1 MTGEHRHTTIDRH
14 TQIAGDSSAASTT
27 CSAFLSGS
35 RFGAV
40 GAYDRPV
47 LRAVVLLAT
56 TSLVVAVPAG
66 SSDPWWPQSV
76 TIRVIEKPLTQ
87 TITKDVPPRT
97 ARLKG
102 RFTKGDTVSET
113 AILLNV
119 VPQFG
124 WPKGATA
131 GSLSRVIVALSPRTV
146 RDESVAKFLG
156 GTVHVRGES
165 KAVLDHGVGFHHV
178 ISEPF
183 VVVLSEHRKL
193 PIVGGT
199 GVYAGAT
206 GVVESRYLYYT
217 DVGAVWLNIYRLQ
230 VP

>member
-1 MTGEHRHTTIDRH
+1 MLRP
-14 TQIAGDSSAASTT
+14 AW
-27 CSAFLSGS
+27 LP
-35 RFGAV
+35 FGFSFFR
-40 GAYDRPV
+40 GRRAYDRPV
-47 LRAVVLLAT
+47 PRAAVLLAA
-56 TSLVVAVPAG
+56 TSLVVALPAG
-66 SSDPWWPQSV
+66 SSDAAASKSV
-76 TIRVIEKPLTQ
+76 TIRVIEMPVTQ
-87 TITKDVPPRT
+87 SITRDVPPRT

-113 AILLNV
+113 AILQNV

-131 GSLSRVIVALSPRTV
+131 GSLIRVIVALSPRAV
-146 RDESVAKFLG
+146 RDESVATFLK

-165 KAVLDHGVGFHHV
+165 KLVADHGVGFHHV
-178 ISEPF
+178 FSEPF
-183 VVVLSEHRKL
+183 VVGLREHRKL

-217 DVGAVWLNIYRLQ
+217 NVGAVWLNIYRLQ

>member
-1 MTGEHRHTTIDRH
+1 VLTPR
-14 TQIAGDSSAASTT
+14 DSI
-27 CSAFLSGS
+27 F
-35 RFGAV
+35 

-47 LRAVVLLAT
+47 LRAAVLLAT
-56 TSLVVAVPAG
+56 TSLLVALPAG
-66 SSDPWWPQSV
+66 SSDAAASKSV
-76 TIRVIEKPLTQ
+76 TIRVIEKPVTQ
-87 TITKDVPPRT
+87 SITKDVPPRT

-102 RFTKGDTVSET
+102 RFTKGDTLSET
-113 AILLNV
+113 AILLND

-124 WPKGATA
+124 WPKGGTA

-146 RDESVAKFLG
+146 RDESVATFLK

-165 KAVLDHGVGFHHV
+165 KTGHGVAFHHV
-178 ISEPF
+178 LSDPF
-183 VVVLSEHRKL
+183 VVVLREHRKL

-230 VP
+230 IP

>member
-1 MTGEHRHTTIDRH
+1 
-14 TQIAGDSSAASTT
+14 
-27 CSAFLSGS
+27 
-35 RFGAV
+35 
-40 GAYDRPV
+40 V

-66 SSDPWWPQSV
+66 SSDPWWPKPV
-76 TIRVIEKPLTQ
+76 TIRVIETPVTQ
-87 TITKDVPPRT
+87 SITKDVPPRT

-102 RFTKGDTVSET
+102 RFTEGDSVSET
-113 AILLNV
+113 AILQNV

-124 WPKGATA
+124 WQKGATA

-146 RDESVAKFLG
+146 RDESVAKFFG

-165 KAVLDHGVGFHHV
+165 KAVPDHGVIFHHV
-178 ISEPF
+178 LSKPF
-183 VVVLSEHRKL
+183 VVVLREHRKL

-217 DVGAVWLNIYRLQ
+217 NVGAVWLNIYRLQ

>member
-1 MTGEHRHTTIDRH
+1 VRRLDVRAEW
-14 TQIAGDSSAASTT
+14 
-27 CSAFLSGS
+27 
-35 RFGAV
+35 
-40 GAYDRPV
+40 AYDRPV
-47 LRAVVLLAT
+47 LRAAVLAT
-56 TSLVVAVPAG
+56 TSLVVALPAG
-66 SSDPWWPQSV
+66 SSDAAASKSL
-76 TIRVIEKPLTQ
+76 TIRVIETPVTQ
-87 TITKDVPPRT
+87 TITKDVPPRMAT
-97 ARLKG
+97 PVG

-113 AILLNV
+113 AILSNV

-146 RDESVAKFLG
+146 RDESVAKFLE

-165 KAVLDHGVGFHHV
+165 KAVPDHGVGFHHV
-178 ISEPF
+178 LSEPF
-183 VVVLSEHRKL
+183 VVVLREHRKL

-217 DVGAVWLNIYRLQ
+217 GVGAVWLNIYRLQ

>member
-1 MTGEHRHTTIDRH
+1 VPR
-14 TQIAGDSSAASTT
+14 AA
-27 CSAFLSGS
+27 
-35 RFGAV
+35 
-40 GAYDRPV
+40 
-47 LRAVVLLAT
+47 VLLAA
-56 TSLVVAVPAG
+56 TSLVVALPAG
-66 SSDPWWPQSV
+66 SSEAAASKSV
-76 TIRVIEKPLTQ
+76 TIRVIEMPVTQ
-87 TITKDVPPRT
+87 SITKDVPPRT

-113 AILLNV
+113 AILQNV

-131 GSLSRVIVALSPRTV
+131 GSLIRVIVALSPRAV
-146 RDESVAKFLG
+146 RDESVARFLK

-165 KAVLDHGVGFHHV
+165 KAGPPGHGVGFHHV
-178 ISEPF
+178 SSKPF
-183 VVVLSEHRKL
+183 VVVLRDHREL

-199 GVYAGAT
+199 GIYAGAT

-217 DVGAVWLNIYRLQ
+217 NAGAVWLNIYRLQ

>member
-1 MTGEHRHTTIDRH
+1 M
-14 TQIAGDSSAASTT
+14 
-27 CSAFLSGS
+27 
-35 RFGAV
+35 
-40 GAYDRPV
+40 V
-47 LRAVVLLAT
+47 LAI
-56 TSLVVAVPAG
+56 TSLVVALPAG
-66 SSDPWWPQSV
+66 SSDAAASKSV
-76 TIRVIEKPLTQ
+76 TIRVIEMPVTQ
-87 TITKDVPPRT
+87 SITKDVPPRT

-113 AILLNV
+113 AILQNV

-146 RDESVAKFLG
+146 RDESVAKFLR
-156 GTVHVRGES
+156 GTVHVRGKS
-165 KAVLDHGVGFHHV
+165 KTVPDHGVGFHHV
-178 ISEPF
+178 LYKPF
-183 VVVLSEHRKL
+183 VVALMEHRKL

-217 DVGAVWLNIYRLQ
+217 EVGAVWLNIYRLQ
-230 VP
+230 LP

>member
-1 MTGEHRHTTIDRH
+1 M
-14 TQIAGDSSAASTT
+14 AALRVLV
-27 CSAFLSGS
+27 FRG
-35 RFGAV
+35 R

-47 LRAVVLLAT
+47 LRAAVLLAA
-56 TSLVVAVPAG
+56 TSFVLALPAG
-66 SSDPWWPQSV
+66 SSDAAASKSV
-76 TIRVIEKPLTQ
+76 TIRVIEMPVTQ
-87 TITKDVPPRT
+87 SITKDVPPRT

-113 AILLNV
+113 AILQNA

-131 GSLSRVIVALSPRTV
+131 GSLIRMIVALSPRAV
-146 RDESVAKFLG
+146 RDESVAKFLK

-165 KAVLDHGVGFHHV
+165 KAGPPGHGVGFHHV
-178 ISEPF
+178 SSKPF
-183 VVVLSEHRKL
+183 VVVLREHREL

-199 GVYAGAT
+199 GIYAGAT

-217 DVGAVWLNIYRLQ
+217 YVGAVWLNIYRLQ
-230 VP
+230 IP